1 MKYNYSKLK
10 VLIADDSEFMRK
22 LIRELIDILHISDVR
37 VVENAERAWKVL
49 HEYAPDLIFT
59 DWNMPP
65 TDGLDFVR
73 RVRSEASVPN
83 PFVPIIMV
91 TGYRELTRIRE
102 ARDAGVN
109 ELIIKPLTTSV
120 LFDRIQSVV
129 EDNRPFIRTDS
140 FFGPDRRRG
149 KRPPYQGIERR
160 LGNVKAQL
168 AQQAS

>member
-22 LIRELIDILHISDVR
+22 LIRELIDVLHISNVR
-37 VVENAERAWKVL
+37 VAEDAAKAWGIL
-49 HEYAPDLIFT
+49 HEFAPDLIFT

-65 TDGLDFVR
+65 TSGLDFVR
-73 RVRSEASVPN
+73 RVRNDKSVPN

-91 TGYRELTRIRE
+91 TGYREVSRVRE

-120 LFDRIQSVV
+120 LFDRIQSCV
-129 EDNRPFIRTDS
+129 EDTRNFIRTDD

-149 KRPPYQGIERR
+149 KRPPYQGVERR
-160 LGNVKAQL
+160 LSTLQQRM
-168 AQQAS
+168 AQQVV

>member
-22 LIRELIDILHISDVR
+22 LIRELIDILHISNVR
-37 VVENAERAWKVL
+37 VVGDASAAWDVL
-49 HEYAPDLIFT
+49 HEFAPDLIFT

-65 TDGLDFVR
+65 TSGLDFVR
-73 RVRSEASVPN
+73 RVRSEKSVPN

-129 EDNRPFIRTDS
+129 EDTRNFIRTDA

-149 KRPPYQGIERR
+149 KRPPYQGVERR
-160 LGNVKAQL
+160 LASLKAQL
-168 AQQAS
+168 AHTVI

>member
-22 LIRELIDILHISDVR
+22 LIRELIDILHISNVR
-37 VVENAERAWKVL
+37 VAPDAMAAWGIL
-49 HEYAPDLIFT
+49 HEFNPDLIFT

-65 TDGLDFVR
+65 TSGLEFVR
-73 RVRSEASVPN
+73 RVRSDKTVPN
-83 PFVPIIMV
+83 NFVPIIMV
-91 TGYRELTRIRE
+91 TGYREMTRVRE

-129 EDNRPFIRTDS
+129 EDTRDFIRTDE

-149 KRPPYQGIERR
+149 KRPPYQGVERR

-168 AQQAS
+168 ARSMQ